1 MGIVYPSDFVGIIL
15 FESIHPMPTDNEG
28 KHQMLSK
35 IRKSEFPI
43 TFEQH
48 KEVKEVKHQMIID
61 MVSHDPKERPNI
73 KEVLSKMKQICEK
86 EEIKGK

>member
-1 MGIVYPSDFVGIIL
+1 MS
-15 FESIHPMPTDNEG
+15 TDNEG

-48 KEVKEVKHQMIID
+48 KEVKEVKHQLIID

-73 KEVLSKMKQICEK
+73 KEVLSKMKQICDK
-86 EEIKGK
+86 EEIKGKSIHARNTIK

>member
-1 MGIVYPSDFVGIIL
+1 MLIVYPCDIVGIIL
-15 FESIHPMPTDNEG
+15 FEGIHPMPTDNEG

-35 IRKSEFPI
+35 IRKLEFPI

-48 KEVKEVKHQMIID
+48 KEVKEVKHQLIID

-73 KEVLSKMKQICEK
+73 KEVLCKMKQICDK